1 MKNNIRQ
8 HIEIYRKG
16 LQNWARE
23 MYKLSPEGTI
33 DLLTA
38 LSKLNEDSQMMRM
51 ADQLLYVYS
60 YKYMR
65 GE

>member
-1 MKNNIRQ
+1 MKDY
-8 HIEIYRKG
+8 IEQYRKG

-38 LSKLNEDSQMMRM
+38 LSELNEDSQMMRM

-60 YKYMR
+60 YKYMK

>member
-1 MKNNIRQ
+1 MKNNIGQ
-8 HIEIYRKG
+8 YRKG